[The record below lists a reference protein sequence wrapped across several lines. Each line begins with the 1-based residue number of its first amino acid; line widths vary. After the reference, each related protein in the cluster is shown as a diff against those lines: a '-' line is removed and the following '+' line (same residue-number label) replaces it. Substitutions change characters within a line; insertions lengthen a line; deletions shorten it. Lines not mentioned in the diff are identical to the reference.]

1 MRELAEL
8 RRLDPDA
15 TAFSLH
21 QLWSVLEHQARVDPR
36 YKVTFLTFH
45 ARGDC
50 AKLMGRPAPEEFRVE
65 REQHD
70 GFSLYDLTRV
80 ISRAD
85 IEGGSRTVSGTFGL
99 YKDVAEDIWTAFTSE
114 GPDFLKS
121 GLIRFVES
129 FRPTIATIHLT
140 SEQLRHLFEHLE
152 EATGCKI
159 LVTKAVLYSHREEGA
174 IDFKER
180 SYQELFNFAEDE
192 DDYVD
197 KIEYELKKDGETVFH
212 AFTSRDGISYYYD
225 GQIRYLR
232 DTFLPALAATASR
245 TSELFENRERDLA
258 TDLLKPL
265 DIVFNRDVFASA
277 EDNLRLIRA
286 LANVDRSGLAVLHKN
301 PYLHVSILDFYDG
314 TTFDIFATGSNRIS
328 IIPGYRSSVH
338 ALSRVTEQIFKDF
351 QEGSIEEEPQPEF
364 VLADFLT
371 Q

>member
-1 MRELAEL
+1 
-8 RRLDPDA
+8 LDPDA
-15 TAFSLH
+15 TKFSLD
-21 QLWSVLEHQARVDPR
+21 QLWSVLEHQAEVDPR
-36 YKVTFLTFH
+36 YKVTFSTIH

-50 AKLMGRPAPEEFRVE
+50 ADLFSRPESEEFRVV

-80 ISRAD
+80 ISRSD

-99 YKDVAEDIWTAFTSE
+99 YKDEAEDIWTAFTSE

-129 FRPTIATIHLT
+129 FRPAVASIHLT
-140 SEQLRHLFEHLE
+140 SGQLRHLFEHLE
-152 EATGCKI
+152 DATGCRI

-180 SYQELFNFAEDE
+180 SYQELFNFAESE

-212 AFTSRDGISYYYD
+212 AFTSRDGISYYYG

-232 DTFLPALAATASR
+232 DTFLPALAAATSR
-245 TSELFENRERDLA
+245 NSELFEHRERDLA
-258 TDLLKPL
+258 KDLLKPL
-265 DIVFNRDVFASA
+265 DIVYDRDVFTSA

-301 PYLHVSILDFYDG
+301 PYLHVSFLDFYDG
-314 TTFDIFATGSNRIS
+314 ATFDIFATGSNRIS

-338 ALSRVTEQIFKDF
+338 ALSRITEQIFKDF
-351 QEGSIEEEPQPEF
+351 QEGSIEEESQPEYS
-364 VLADFLT
+364 LTDFLS